1 MQNFLSKKNAQGN
14 NKGGRS
20 GDTDQSHSDQFNTLK
35 VRGILEMDSKEIQ
48 NDNYYSKTA
57 DVQQHTI
64 VREPKQQPLLHEN
77 NNLNLTDIDSVITDI
92 RLREDEITYKKIIKR
107 QEKGADSSSSSEEEE
122 QDKLQKSANF
132 NNEVGEQVTF
142 FEQFVMMQ
150 VKGSYYV

>member
-1 MQNFLSKKNAQGN
+1 
-14 NKGGRS
+14 
-20 GDTDQSHSDQFNTLK
+20 
-35 VRGILEMDSKEIQ
+35 
-48 NDNYYSKTA
+48 
-57 DVQQHTI
+57 
-64 VREPKQQPLLHEN
+64 LHEN

-142 FEQFVMMQ
+142 FE
-150 VKGSYYV
+150 